1 MSDSRVLVILTQGAL
16 AGQMLNEAVAALLV
30 WATYGITVQVAFGH
44 DAIALLSP
52 PREHSKIN
60 HFKSVRSFIDS
71 FEFYDL
77 PPVWVLDAPVP
88 VDTIVEAQSKCMEN
102 INLQDFKAVI
112 RW

>member
-16 AGQMLNEAVAALLV
+16 AGQTLNEAIAALMV
-30 WATYGITVQVAFGH
+30 WATYGITVQVAFSQE
-44 DAIALLSP
+44 AIALLSP
-52 PREHSKIN
+52 PREDSKIN
-60 HFKSVRSFIDS
+60 HFKSVRSFIAS

-88 VDTIVEAQSKCMEN
+88 ADMIVAAQTKRMDN

>member
-1 MSDSRVLVILTQGAL
+1 MNDSRVLVILSQGVL
-16 AGQMLNEAVAALLV
+16 AGQLLNEAVAALMV
-30 WATYGITVQVAFGH
+30 WATYGIGVQIAFGQ

-52 PREHSKIN
+52 PSEGSKMN
-60 HFKSVRSFIDS
+60 HFKAVRSLISS

-88 VDTIVEAQSKCMEN
+88 VDTIVDAQTKRMEH